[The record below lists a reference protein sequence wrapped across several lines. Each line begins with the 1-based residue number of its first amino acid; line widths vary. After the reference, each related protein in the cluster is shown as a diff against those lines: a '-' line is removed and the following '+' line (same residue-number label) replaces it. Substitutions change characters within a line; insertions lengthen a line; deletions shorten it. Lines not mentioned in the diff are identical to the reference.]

1 MFKKKIYNYKLN
13 TLGIEYFKR
22 VTLRSGETVFIKTIM
37 DKPFEMILDD
47 FNEFG
52 KKTKIYNGNKKYF
65 MDWVTGRI
73 IPVMYEEDKVILGPS
88 MVSVPKE
95 NLSVCNDAVS
105 SSIKIFSSE
114 ETANHYDALTEDIII
129 NTFFCKR
136 ISERLNIEIIP
147 SHLVEEERYAY
158 ENKIGMENNTQMGL
172 N

>member
-22 VTLRSGETVFIKTIM
+22 VTLRSGEIVFIKTTM

-52 KKTKIYNGNKKYF
+52 KKTKIYNGNQKYF

-88 MVSVPKE
+88 MVSIPKE
-95 NLSVCNDAVS
+95 NLTVCNDAIA
-105 SSIKIFSSE
+105 SSIKIISSE
-114 ETANHYDALTEDIII
+114 E
-129 NTFFCKR
+129 
-136 ISERLNIEIIP
+136 
-147 SHLVEEERYAY
+147 
-158 ENKIGMENNTQMGL
+158 M
-172 N
+172 

>member
-22 VTLRSGETVFIKTIM
+22 VTLRSGEIVFIKTTM

-52 KKTKIYNGNKKYF
+52 KKTKIYNGNQKYF

-88 MVSVPKE
+88 MVSIPKE
-95 NLSVCNDAVS
+95 NLTVCNDAVS
-105 SSIKIFSSE
+105 SSIKIISSE
-114 ETANHYDALTEDIII
+114 ENTNHYDALTEDIII

-136 ISERLNIEIIP
+136 IAERLNIEVIP
-147 SHLVEEERYAY
+147 SYLVEEERYAY
-158 ENKIGMENNTQMGL
+158 EKIVGL
-172 N
+172 EKEKSR